1 VSVRRIDPG
10 SLPVSAPF
18 SRGEVRRGQTSR
30 VASFERSGP
39 GSTVGSSGATYGP
52 KGAAQNGGATQTREA
67 EAIMATD
74 ARAQKLA
81 AIEKRIQ
88 EGAYNTRLSIER
100 VVDRLLD
107 KWNLGSARFGRGSGA

>member
-1 VSVRRIDPG
+1 
-10 SLPVSAPF
+10 
-18 SRGEVRRGQTSR
+18 
-30 VASFERSGP
+30 
-39 GSTVGSSGATYGP
+39 
-52 KGAAQNGGATQTREA
+52 
-67 EAIMATD
+67 MATD